1 MLTVINVELPLQ
13 GWSQTA
19 GCCDH
24 DVATGP
30 SSRRWREHCGSP
42 SADLVAASLEKV
54 AVCHSRRGQIPPALC
69 AATFS
74 PCVLFKQL
82 WVTHKWTLVSHFVW
96 VARLVAFW
104 NGIRLVK
111 AIVIEWGV
119 VSPVCWESLD
129 SSCFRRVQRR
139 CSQNSFICMLHVVIV
154 SVYLPWWSVVRTVF
168 MYGSWHLLCLLHHRV
183 QQQLLQLSRS
193 SQFSCQ
199 AIFQRCHVPL
209 RGCDW
214 QPL

>member
-1 MLTVINVELPLQ
+1 MESNCLGAVTMTSPLVRLPGGEGSAVVVHQLISWQ
-13 GWSQTA
+13 RLL
-19 GCCDH
+19 
-24 DVATGP
+24 
-30 SSRRWREHCGSP
+30 RR
-42 SADLVAASLEKV
+42 L
-54 AVCHSRRGQIPPALC
+54 
-69 AATFS
+69 
-74 PCVLFKQL
+74 PCVTAAGAKYHQHFLPACYL
-82 WVTHKWTLVSHFVW
+82 NSCESHTSEPWWVTSSESQDSL
-96 VARLVAFW
+96 AFG

-129 SSCFRRVQRR
+129 GSCFRR